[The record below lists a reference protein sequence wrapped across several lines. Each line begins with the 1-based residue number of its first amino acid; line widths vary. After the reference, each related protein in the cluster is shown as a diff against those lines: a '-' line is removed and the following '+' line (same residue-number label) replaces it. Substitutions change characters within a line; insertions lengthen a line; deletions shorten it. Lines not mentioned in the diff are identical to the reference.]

1 MLFPYLS
8 RFRNYTEKRQIT
20 GRKYSRHF
28 TKQVR
33 NKIYKRTK
41 SERKTLFFR
50 ILLFIDWNIIVYDQT
65 EESLVKPY
73 THFMCIGST
82 WMHTLHKLNWLLA
95 RVVKLLNNFWTGV
108 TYSFS
113 PYSFFPPEK
122 WVYTSFS
129 PGKISIYSFSPPER
143 SVYTHLS
150 PWFLGGKS
158 EYILKFPP
166 HTQFSPFALI
176 DYARAITPI
185 RGSTLWRLL

>member
-1 MLFPYLS
+1 MLKTEFEFYKILTSKMLFPYVS

-95 RVVKLLNNFWTGV
+95 PVVKLLNIFWTGTNMYLKIWNQV
-108 TYSFS
+108 FKNVYFHLQGSLLSFD
-113 PYSFFPPEK
+113 P
-122 WVYTSFS
+122 
-129 PGKISIYSFSPPER
+129 SIMT
-143 SVYTHLS
+143 VLS
-150 PWFLGGKS
+150 
-158 EYILKFPP
+158 
-166 HTQFSPFALI
+166 ALVKDFNQMI
-176 DYARAITPI
+176 
-185 RGSTLWRLL
+185 